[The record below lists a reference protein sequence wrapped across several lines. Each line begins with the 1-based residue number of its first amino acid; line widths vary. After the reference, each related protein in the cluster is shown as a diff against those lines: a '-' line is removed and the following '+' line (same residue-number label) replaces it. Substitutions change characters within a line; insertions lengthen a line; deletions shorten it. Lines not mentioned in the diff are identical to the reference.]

1 MGMFDTVNIPC
12 PKCQTPNEFQSKGGD
27 CLLQTYTLENAPKDV
42 LLDVNRHSPITCREC
57 GTKYQVDLITS
68 IKYIVQEVTE

>member
-27 CLLQTYTLENAPKDV
+27 CLLQTYTLETAPKNV
-42 LLDVNRHSPITCREC
+42 LLDVNRH
-57 GTKYQVDLITS
+57 
-68 IKYIVQEVTE
+68 